1 MGRSKYL
8 NPVYI
13 SLMESGN
20 STLANQWNNANKDF
34 YSEIAEKGIMDIL
47 NGSYP
52 QSSLIR

>member
-20 STLANQWNNANKDF
+20 STLANQWNNANKNF

-52 QSSLIR
+52 QSSPFR